1 MTWHK
6 IRIPTNQMP
15 LWEAWAWR
23 NPETELLEGQ
33 LELCALTE
41 GPSLRGPGMEGK
53 RPPSWAALLGRERQ
67 TDPWG
72 MWLSRVQICSP
83 DQAGSTGVPVTPQ
96 QSF

>member
-23 NPETELLEGQ
+23 NPETEELLEGQ

-41 GPSLRGPGMEGK
+41 GPSLRGPGSGGQT
-53 RPPSWAALLGRERQ
+53 AAILGSAPGRREA
-67 TDPWG
+67 D
-72 MWLSRVQICSP
+72 
-83 DQAGSTGVPVTPQ
+83 
-96 QSF
+96 